1 MTMKRRKRSVSLLT
15 AVLLIAAALLI
26 LLFAAGLYL
35 ASYSMG
41 IKRQTLEQAR
51 AWQAEHYDISWYDPL
66 EKTDYTVAGDDGYLL
81 HARFLK
87 NPRGGDRGV
96 ILSHGYTDN
105 RFGSLKYARFYL
117 DLGFH
122 VLLYD
127 LRGHGENEPTFC
139 TYSIRESRDLL
150 TVLADGKKR
159 FPFVSAWGLH
169 GESLGA
175 ATTVACLKYQP
186 DVRFAV
192 ADCGFSEITGVL
204 ENGMKSMGLPPVLV
218 RLASLC
224 AKIRYGYSFDEM
236 RPIDGLRDN
245 RVPVMFIHGTED
257 DFIPPSHSER
267 MQAATRGYS
276 ELHLIPGA
284 GHAASALTAPDDY
297 RALLEAFLRKN
308 GVLEE

>member
-1 MTMKRRKRSVSLLT
+1 MTVLT
-15 AVLLIAAALLI
+15 AALLIAAALLI

-51 AWQAEHYDISWYDPL
+51 AWQAEHYDISWYDLL
-66 EKTDYTVAGDDGYLL
+66 EKADYTLTGEDGYVL
-81 HARFLK
+81 HAQLLK
-87 NPRGGDRGV
+87 NPRGGSRGV
-96 ILSHGYTDN
+96 IISHGYTDN
-105 RFGSLKYARFYL
+105 RYGSLKYARLYL

-139 TYSIRESRDLL
+139 TYSVRESRDLL
-150 TVLADGKKR
+150 AVLKDARAR
-159 FPFVSAWGLH
+159 FPQIKAWGLH

-175 ATTVACLKYQP
+175 ATTVACLKYEP

-192 ADCGFSEITGVL
+192 ADCGFGEISGVL
-204 ENGMKSMGLPPVLV
+204 ENGMKSMGLPPALV

-236 RPIDGLRDN
+236 RPIDCLRDN
-245 RVPVMFIHGTED
+245 RVPVLFIHGAED
-257 DFIPPSHSER
+257 DFIPPAHSER
-267 MQAATRGYS
+267 MRAATRGYS

-284 GHAASALTAPDDY
+284 GHAASVLTAPDDY